1 MQQLWTQAKIEKALG
16 SLVVEVKGRTGRP
29 LTDVSTDSRH
39 LSRGAVFVALKG
51 DKFDGHDYAAAAQRN
66 GAELLIVERPIG
78 TPVPEIIVTDTA
90 EAYGALA
97 RAWRS
102 QFAIPLICVVGSN
115 GKTTTTQMI
124 ASILRVAL
132 GTEAMLATEGN
143 YNNSVGV
150 PRTLLRLTS
159 DMKAAVVEAGISHPG
174 EMAQL
179 ISWIRP
185 TVVVVTNAQ
194 REHQEF
200 LDGVEASARE
210 NGMAIVSLSGKGTAV
225 LPADDASLPIWINY
239 ARARGCE
246 VLTYA
251 EGETAIHAP
260 VRAVE
265 KNGTVSLVLPS
276 GERQLELKTA
286 GRHAVHDAAAA
297 AAAAAVIGVSPEA
310 IEEGLRCFEP
320 VAGRGRRF
328 VLRSGAVLI
337 DDAYNANPD
346 SMRAAIDMLSHLSSP
361 RVLVAG
367 DMGEIGKHA
376 HDYHVEIGRY
386 AREHGIDRFLA
397 VGEEMKAAAEAFG
410 AGARYY
416 DNTAALIK
424 AVLDEAQTPGTVL
437 VKASHYMKL
446 DAVVTAVVGE
456 YGISSQKK

>member
-16 SLVVEVKGRTGRP
+16 SLIVEVKGRTGRP
-29 LTDVSTDSRH
+29 LTEVSTDSRH

-78 TPVPEIIVTDTA
+78 TPVPEIVVTDTA

-179 ISWIRP
+179 VSWIRP

-194 REHQEF
+194 R
-200 LDGVEASARE
+200 
-210 NGMAIVSLSGKGTAV
+210 
-225 LPADDASLPIWINY
+225 
-239 ARARGCE
+239 
-246 VLTYA
+246 
-251 EGETAIHAP
+251 
-260 VRAVE
+260 
-265 KNGTVSLVLPS
+265 
-276 GERQLELKTA
+276 
-286 GRHAVHDAAAA
+286 
-297 AAAAAVIGVSPEA
+297 
-310 IEEGLRCFEP
+310 
-320 VAGRGRRF
+320 
-328 VLRSGAVLI
+328 
-337 DDAYNANPD
+337 
-346 SMRAAIDMLSHLSSP
+346 
-361 RVLVAG
+361 
-367 DMGEIGKHA
+367 
-376 HDYHVEIGRY
+376 
-386 AREHGIDRFLA
+386 
-397 VGEEMKAAAEAFG
+397 
-410 AGARYY
+410 
-416 DNTAALIK
+416 
-424 AVLDEAQTPGTVL
+424 
-437 VKASHYMKL
+437 
-446 DAVVTAVVGE
+446 
-456 YGISSQKK
+456 